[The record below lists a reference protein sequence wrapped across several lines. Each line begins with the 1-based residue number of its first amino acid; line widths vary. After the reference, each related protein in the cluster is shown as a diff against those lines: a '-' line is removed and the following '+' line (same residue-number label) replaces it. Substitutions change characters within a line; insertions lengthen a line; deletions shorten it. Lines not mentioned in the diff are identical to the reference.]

1 MAITYKSGRR
11 IQATS
16 TDFAGIPAVSG
27 GWVELARTTLGSAG
41 DTIEVGSIP
50 DKRYYMV
57 LWDGINSGALDDPH
71 LRLGSGSIDTGSNYS
86 SRGDYN
92 GGEQSLSAQSSIL
105 LGKNNG
111 SVRRWGCLYIA
122 NKSDKEKLIISNAMQ
137 FNDTYPIPAR
147 SVGKWADTSNPL
159 DTLRITNVGTG
170 DFASGSEVVVLGW
183 DTTDTHTS
191 NFWEE
196 LASVNLSGG
205 AANLIDSG
213 TFAAKKYLWIQLY
226 VGTTGGAVSQRLTF
240 NSDTGANYAQWR
252 VPDGGTVSNGS
263 GKVNIDG
270 FNDDMVTNS
279 GGFTEFF
286 IINNSSGE
294 KTGFV
299 NSVSQEATGSGASP
313 TRDVGGLKWTNT
325 SSQITKLTFT
335 NNKAGSMD
343 TNTIL
348 KVWGHD

>member
-57 LWDGINSGALDDPH
+57 LWDGINTGNLDDPH

-263 GKVNIDG
+263 GLVNIDG